1 MARIRR
7 WKETLV
13 LACVTLFLSLA
24 RAWPLRAA
32 EAASQ
37 QQSGHLLLVTGTT
50 HHMAVGVELMAQWP
64 YIRLARVSLL
74 PVGVPLAAGAYT
86 GHAAALGG
94 APGSPALAMAGSTC
108 PACVTSTAPCCSVTD
123 ATCCKEDCTPECYTY
138 ECVCETSGTITGYY
152 ETCTTGY
159 RSWTCYHECG

>member
-37 QQSGHLLLVTGTT
+37 QQSGHSLLVTGTT

-74 PVGVPLAAGAYT
+74 PVGVPLAAGGLYRSCRRAGWGPRQPGT
-86 GHAAALGG
+86 GHGRFH
-94 APGSPALAMAGSTC
+94 
-108 PACVTSTAPCCSVTD
+108 V
-123 ATCCKEDCTPECYTY
+123 
-138 ECVCETSGTITGYY
+138 SGVRYVH
-152 ETCTTGY
+152 
-159 RSWTCYHECG
+159 RPML